1 MATLE
6 NHKSLRIYDRS
17 ALMVFDES
25 KTKMNTISQ
34 SVGWWCFVPGKMTPE
49 QFVKSV
55 AEAGFRAIDL
65 VPPEYFPLVIE
76 RGLAISAIAG
86 HQPLEIGLNRVDQYE
101 QIEEQVRLNV
111 ALAKTFRI
119 PNLIVFSGN
128 RGGLDDKKGLE
139 ITTGALKRLAPFAEE
154 AGVTLVME
162 LLNSKVDHPDY
173 QADHTS
179 WGAEVCRAVRSP
191 RVKLLFDIYHMQ
203 IMEGDI
209 IRTIR
214 NTHELIGLYHTAGN
228 PGRNELDESQEL
240 CYPAILRTIK
250 ETGYR
255 GYVAHEY
262 IPKEDPT
269 ESLRNV
275 YKQCAPFLS
284 AEM

>member
-1 MATLE
+1 
-6 NHKSLRIYDRS
+6 
-17 ALMVFDES
+17 
-25 KTKMNTISQ
+25 MNAINQ
-34 SVGWWCFVPGKMTPE
+34 SVGWWCFVPNKLSPE
-49 QFVKSV
+49 HFVEAV
-55 AEAGFRAIDL
+55 AKAGLQAIDL
-65 VPPEYFPLVIE
+65 VPPEYMSLVSE
-76 RGLAISAIAG
+76 HGLAISAIAG
-86 HQPLEIGLNRVDQYE
+86 HQPLEVGLNRVDQYD
-101 QIEEQVRLNV
+101 QIEEQVRMNL
-111 ALAKTFRI
+111 ALAKTYRI

-139 ITTGALKRLAPFAEE
+139 ITAGALKRLAPLAEE

-179 WGAEVCRAVRSP
+179 WGVEVCRAVSSP

-214 NTHELIGLYHTAGN
+214 NIHELIGLYHTAGN
-228 PGRNELDESQEL
+228 PGRNELDEFQEL
-240 CYPAILRTIK
+240 CYPAILRAIK
-250 ETGYR
+250 ETGYN
-255 GYVAHEY
+255 GYVAHEF
-262 IPKEDPT
+262 IPKENPP

-284 AEM
+284 AETRTTTI